1 MASQATFDRGAPLV
15 PARPTV
21 SVVVPVFNEQEN
33 VGPMYAALRE
43 MAQGQPGAE
52 FEFLFVDDGS
62 VDATYE
68 RILGLNAADG
78 RVKAVKL
85 SRNYGSH
92 IAAAAGLQLCAGDG
106 AVIMAGDLQDHPR
119 EIPRFIEKWR
129 EGYHV
134 IWGVRATREEGRLD
148 TFLSRLFATTIRR
161 IALPNF
167 PVGGTGT
174 FCLVDRLVIDALNAF
189 PERNRM
195 TVGLILYAGFRQT
208 SIFYDR
214 LERHSGRSKWS
225 LRRKLRITMDTIV
238 SFSSLPIRLASL
250 TGLLVAAL
258 SFVYSG
264 YLVGYRL
271 IHDTEV
277 PGWTTT
283 IALIGLLGGVQ
294 LLFLGVLGEYL
305 WRTLDDVRRRPLFFV
320 EEAVGSFRL
329 RAAGQPAGAVHPIAG
344 PAVPDR

>member
-1 MASQATFDRGAPLV
+1 MAGQGTFDRDSPAV
-15 PARPTV
+15 RARPTV

-33 VGPMYAALRE
+33 VGPMYSALRE
-43 MAQGQPGAE
+43 MAESQPGNE

-62 VDATYE
+62 SDATYVRALE
-68 RILGLNAADG
+68 LNACDG
-78 RVKAVKL
+78 RVKVVKL

-92 IAAAAGLQLCAGDG
+92 IAAAAGLQLCSGDS

-134 IWGVRATREEGRLD
+134 IWGVRATRKEGRLD
-148 TFLSRLFATTIRR
+148 RFLSRLFAVTIRR
-161 IALPNF
+161 VALPNY
-167 PVGGTGT
+167 PPGGTGS
-174 FCLVDRLVIDALNAF
+174 FCLIDRRVVDALNSF

-195 TVGLILYAGFRQT
+195 TFGLILLAGFSQT

-214 LERHSGRSKWS
+214 LERHSGKSKWS

-250 TGLLVAAL
+250 TGLLIAACSL
-258 SFVYSG
+258 VYSG

-271 IHDTEV
+271 IHETEV

-294 LLFLGVLGEYL
+294 LLFLGLLGEYL

-329 RAAGQPAGAVHPIAG
+329 RETDRATPVDE
-344 PAVPDR
+344 PAVGRRTVDA

>member
-1 MASQATFDRGAPLV
+1 
-15 PARPTV
+15 
-21 SVVVPVFNEQEN
+21 
-33 VGPMYAALRE
+33 MYSALRE
-43 MAQGQPGAE
+43 MAEAE
-52 FEFLFVDDGS
+52 SGCDFEFLFIDDGS
-62 VDATYE
+62 TDATYVRVCE
-68 RILGLNAADG
+68 LNGRDS
-78 RVKAVKL
+78 RVKVVKL
-85 SRNYGSH
+85 SRNFGSH
-92 IAAAAGLQLCAGDG
+92 IAAAAGLQLCSGDG

-134 IWGVRATREEGRLD
+134 TWGVRATRQEGGLD
-148 TFLSRLFATTIRR
+148 KLLARLFAVTIRR
-161 IALPNF
+161 VALPNY
-167 PVGGTGT
+167 PRGGTGS
-174 FCLVDRLVIDALNAF
+174 FCLIDRQVVDALNSF

-195 TVGLILYAGFRQT
+195 TFGLILYAGFRQT

-214 LERHSGRSKWS
+214 LERHRGRSKWS
-225 LRRKLRITMDTIV
+225 LRRKLRITTDTIV

-271 IHDTEV
+271 IHESEV

-283 IALIGLLGGVQ
+283 IALIGLLSGVQ

-305 WRTLDDVRRRPLFFV
+305 WRTLDDVRRRPLYFV

-329 RAAGQPAGAVHPIAG
+329 RERSEQTLF
-344 PAVPDR
+344 R